1 MIDTEEFKQAVKSAI
16 LRRCNKSDVGTYEI
30 VEKILNYVK
39 SFQLFE
45 IFDMVMPCDE
55 CPFGNDCK
63 YHSHSGCYTYLND
76 TYIGKAEKF
85 IKEEKEKW
93 QNT

>member
-1 MIDTEEFKQAVKSAI
+1 MGTEQFKEAIKNAI

-39 SFQLFE
+39 CWQLFE

-55 CPFGNDCK
+55 CPFGLQCP

-85 IKEEKEKW
+85 ITEERKKF
-93 QNT
+93 NA